1 MAKKKGIRI
10 AVDGPSGAGKS
21 TIAKAVAEK
30 LGYEYIDTGA
40 MYRAV
45 GFGMLREGITCAE
58 EDRKKLAAFLKASTV
73 DFADGRV
80 CLNGEDIA
88 DRIRTPEISM
98 MASNCSAIGIVR
110 EKLVADQRKMGETK
124 NVILDGRDIG
134 TQVFPDAEFKFYL
147 TADAEE
153 RARRRLADLEASYE
167 KKKAELK
174 AEGLKGKNLK
184 ASLGPAPVFEDVLRD
199 IEQRDYNDMHRAISP
214 LVRADDAILIDSTH
228 TTIEETVQAFLD
240 VIERASDEPAEQPP
254 CCENCPR
261 KGGAVGSGDKAKS
274 GAKKEGKRT
283 K

>member
-1 MAKKKGIRI
+1 MTKGIRI

-21 TIAKAVAEK
+21 TIAKAVADR

-45 GFGMLREGITCAE
+45 AYGMLREGITCDEA
-58 EDRKKLAAFLKASTV
+58 DREKLASFLDDATV
-73 DFADGRV
+73 DFRGGRV

-110 EKLVADQRKMGETK
+110 EKLVADQRRMGETK

-153 RARRRLADLEASYE
+153 RARRRLADLEAAYE
-167 KKKAELK
+167 KKRAELK
-174 AEGLKGKNLK
+174 AEGLKGKKLK
-184 ASLGPAPVFEDVLRD
+184 SLLGPAPVFADVLRD

-214 LVRADDAILIDSTH
+214 LVRADDAVLIDSTH
-228 TTIEETVQAFLD
+228 SDIDDTVQAFLD
-240 VIERASDEPAEQPP
+240 VILRASDEAAGTP
-254 CCENCPR
+254 CCAGCPC
-261 KGGAVGSGDKAKS
+261 GAEEAK
-274 GAKKEGKRT
+274 
-283 K
+283 